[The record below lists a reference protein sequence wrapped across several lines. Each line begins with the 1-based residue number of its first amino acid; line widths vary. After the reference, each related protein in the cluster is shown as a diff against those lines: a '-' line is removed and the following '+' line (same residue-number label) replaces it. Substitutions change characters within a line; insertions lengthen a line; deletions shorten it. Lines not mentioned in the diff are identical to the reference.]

1 VPSVARRQHRARRGA
16 GVSGVFDDEDAA
28 DEHRRASAARV
39 LVRLDI
45 GCAVLAV
52 RGIEDRDVVG
62 PLTLREQA
70 AITEAQRSRRG
81 SRHLVDGLLE
91 R

>member
-1 VPSVARRQHRARRGA
+1 M
-16 GVSGVFDDEDAA
+16 SGVFDDEDAA
-28 DEHRRASAARV
+28 DEHRRASAGWV
-39 LVRLDI
+39 LVRLGK

-52 RGIEDRDVVG
+52 RGIEDRDVG
-62 PLTLREQA
+62 PLTLHEQA
-70 AITEAQRSRRG
+70 AITEARRWRRG